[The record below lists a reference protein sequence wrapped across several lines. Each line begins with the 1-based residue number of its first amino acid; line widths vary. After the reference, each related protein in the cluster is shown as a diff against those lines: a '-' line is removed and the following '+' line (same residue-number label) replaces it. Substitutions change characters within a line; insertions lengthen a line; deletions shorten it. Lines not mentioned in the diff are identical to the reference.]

1 MEDLAGRVFRHMAGV
16 RVTGADGKAGEG
28 RGIISRQRG
37 QQGQALGGLNHP
49 LGELTKPLYVF
60 TGSLPRAEPGDLLE
74 QGVEQYR
81 VLYGDRVTLGGA
93 AVCTRAV
100 LEKREAEDDS
110 L

>member
-1 MEDLAGRVFRHMAGV
+1 MAGGVFRHRAGV

-37 QQGQALGGLNHP
+37 QQGQVLRGLNHP

-60 TGSLPRAEPGDLLE
+60 TGSLPWAEPGDLLE
-74 QGVEQYR
+74 QGGEQYR

-93 AVCTRAV
+93 VVCTRAV